1 MPLAKKVLGIESDT
15 YREGG
20 RLENYVESEQFAEA
34 VERAGKIIDELQ
46 RFYEGRFESAPLE
59 LLMPL
64 ETEQIGIM

>member
-1 MPLAKKVLGIESDT
+1 MLGIESDT

-34 VERAGKIIDELQ
+34 VERAGKIIAELQ

-59 LLMPL
+59 LLLPL
-64 ETEQIGIM
+64 ETERIGIM